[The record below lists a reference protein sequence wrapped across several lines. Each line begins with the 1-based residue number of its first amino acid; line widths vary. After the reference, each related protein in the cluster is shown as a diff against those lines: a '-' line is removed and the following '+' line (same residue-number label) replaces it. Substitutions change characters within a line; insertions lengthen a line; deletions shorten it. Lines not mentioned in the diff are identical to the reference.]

1 MAELAM
7 LADIQRT
14 VYPEQVTHQLHV
26 IAQTRESS
34 PVIDQRS
41 NHCAT
46 PPTILN
52 YIHNM
57 AAATVNREYLANID
71 IIVSLSVVVYGKFCI
86 EFFLLTISYNCT
98 RNKTKKQML
107 TNGKDANNL

>member
-1 MAELAM
+1 MAELAT

-46 PPTILN
+46 PPT
-52 YIHNM
+52 
-57 AAATVNREYLANID
+57 
-71 IIVSLSVVVYGKFCI
+71 SVVIVLLVD
-86 EFFLLTISYNCT
+86 FF
-98 RNKTKKQML
+98 KTP
-107 TNGKDANNL
+107 GV